1 MGRGVSEYRLS
12 ARADANLRDIYLLG
26 IEQFGRRHA
35 EKYRL
40 GLDAC
45 FAMLARHP
53 KAGRTSP
60 TVRPG
65 LRRHEHGSH
74 VILYRENTDHVLII
88 AVLHSR
94 SIRGLKL

>member
-1 MGRGVSEYRLS
+1 MASYRVSK
-12 ARADANLRDIYLLG
+12 RANDHLIDIYVYG
-26 IEQFGRRHA
+26 SEQFGETRA
-35 EKYRL
+35 IAYQESL
-40 GLDAC
+40 EAC

-65 LRRHEHGSH
+65 VRRHEHGSH
-74 VILYRENTDHVLII
+74 VILYRENADHVLII
-88 AVLHSR
+88 AVLHGR

>member
-12 ARADANLRDIYLLG
+12 ARAGVNLRDIYLFG
-26 IEQFGRRHA
+26 IETFGRRQA

-40 GLDAC
+40 GLEAC
-45 FAMLARHP
+45 FEMIARHP
-53 KAGRTSP
+53 QIGRRSP

-65 LRRHEHGSH
+65 VRRHEHGSH
-74 VILYRENTDHVLII
+74 VILYREEPDSVLIV
-88 AVLHSR
+88 AVLHGR